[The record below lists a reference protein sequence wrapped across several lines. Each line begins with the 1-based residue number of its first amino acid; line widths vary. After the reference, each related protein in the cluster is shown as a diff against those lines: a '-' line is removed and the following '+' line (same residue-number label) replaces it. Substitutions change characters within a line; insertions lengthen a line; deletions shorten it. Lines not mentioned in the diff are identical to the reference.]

1 MLVLFFCFILMIEK
15 IEKILTNKLLLTLIF
30 FVWFILLTLVIL
42 NSFYPEQVPFYKNY
56 LYLLHFLVVYLNLY
70 LIIYILKTQDFWFDS
85 RYFFLIALNLLIYT
99 PFYIIL
105 KQQKIAEQLSIR
117 AYYAMV
123 AGVIVEI
130 LLMILESKF
139 KNNAK

>member
-1 MLVLFFCFILMIEK
+1 MIEK
-15 IEKILTNKLLLTLIF
+15 IENFLTNKLLLILIF

-105 KQQKIAEQLSIR
+105 KQQKIAEQLSIW

-123 AGVIVEI
+123 WWVVFEI
-130 LLMILESKF
+130 IIMILNTKF
-139 KNNAK
+139 KKNEQ

>member
-1 MLVLFFCFILMIEK
+1 LLVLFFCFILMIEK

>member
-1 MLVLFFCFILMIEK
+1 MIEK